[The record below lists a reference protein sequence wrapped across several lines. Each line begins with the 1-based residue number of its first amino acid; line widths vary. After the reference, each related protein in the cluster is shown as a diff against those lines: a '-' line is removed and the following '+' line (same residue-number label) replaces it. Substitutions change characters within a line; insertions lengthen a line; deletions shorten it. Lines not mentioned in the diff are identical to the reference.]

1 MRKLSAERLE
11 LIDALVADAEIG
23 RKTSRDATLAMR
35 FEAKSPKHWWP
46 SDSLKMRISAAH

>member
-23 RKTSRDATLAMR
+23 RKTSRDDTLAMR